1 MNSYDLTFI
10 IDPITETLE
19 EALLD
24 DDINT
29 GVHSGLWFASS
40 TVTTDDFKTGADS
53 VAQLLR
59 DKGIRVH
66 RMELDLVNQ
75 AMIAARC
82 GKSRQAVTNWI
93 KSDAGAHR
101 FPRPY
106 TVASG
111 PLWAWSEVNEWLRRT
126 GKSCFDDACT
136 PSPDQVD
143 SFNVAWRAAQW
154 PTYAEPVEYE
164 RLETPAAIR
173 LPARL

>member
-82 GKSRQAVTNWI
+82 GKSP
-93 KSDAGAHR
+93 AGGDELDQERCRCPPVPAAIQ
-101 FPRPY
+101 
-106 TVASG
+106 VASG
-111 PLWAWSEVNEWLRRT
+111 PLGLERGQRVASPYGQVMLRRR
-126 GKSCFDDACT
+126 
-136 PSPDQVD
+136 VH
-143 SFNVAWRAAQW
+143 AQ
-154 PTYAEPVEYE
+154 P
-164 RLETPAAIR
+164 
-173 LPARL
+173 